1 MSIMQELES
10 MFNRQRMY
18 ILILLILYVL
28 GAISTP
34 YYSVFLGLILGTT
47 FSLFNLW
54 SMVQKNRKFSEA
66 VAAKKKV
73 KSLGTL
79 TRITVGALAA
89 VIALRY
95 PEHFHIV
102 SVVIGLMTAYVVII
116 IDFFIQNIRREQ
128 KRGE

>member
-1 MSIMQELES
+1 MPELES
-10 MFNRQRMY
+10 MFNRQRTY
-18 ILILLILYVL
+18 IMFLLALYVL
-28 GAISTP
+28 GAGFTP
-34 YYSVFLGLILGTT
+34 YNTIFNGLILGTA

-54 SMVQKNRKFSEA
+54 SLVRKNRKFSEA
-66 VAAKKKV
+66 VAANKKA

-79 TRITVGALAA
+79 TRIAIGALAA

-116 IDFFIQNIRREQ
+116 IDFFIQNLRREQ